1 MPQIDSMRIETR
13 KDGVYTLQHVFDEKI
28 IEKKVARNDCVLYR
42 DAEHVQHFG
51 YVLHND
57 EQQQQY
63 VVQENV
69 LYPNAPSLQA
79 PVEIVP
85 WSSVLSAAGGYA
97 CERSVVYDPAG
108 RKMGGSRN
116 IRMIWEGSDI
126 GFIERQRASRLYVV
140 RQNGR
145 WTVRS

>member
-1 MPQIDSMRIETR
+1 MPQIDYMRIDMRE
-13 KDGVYTLQHVFDEKI
+13 DGVYTLQNVFDEKI
-28 IEKKVARNDCVLYR
+28 IERKVTRNDRVLYR
-42 DAEHVQHFG
+42 DADHVQRFG
-51 YVLHND
+51 YVLRSD

-69 LYPNAPSLQA
+69 LYPNAPNLQA
-79 PVEIVP
+79 PEEIVP
-85 WSSVLSAAGGYA
+85 WSSVLAAASGYA
-97 CERSVVYDPAG
+97 CERSVVYNPAG

-116 IRMIWEGSDI
+116 IRLIWEGSDV
-126 GFIERQRASRLYVV
+126 GFIERQQANRLYVV

>member
-1 MPQIDSMRIETR
+1 MSQIDSMRIEMR
-13 KDGVYTLQHVFDEKI
+13 EDGVYTLQHVFDEKI
-28 IEKKVARNDCVLYR
+28 IERKVTHNDRVLYCAA
-42 DAEHVQHFG
+42 DHVQHFG
-51 YVLHND
+51 CVLRSD
-57 EQQQQY
+57 QQQQY

-79 PVEIVP
+79 PEEIVP
-85 WSSVLSAAGGYA
+85 WSSVLAAAGGYA
-97 CERSVVYDPAG
+97 CERSPVYDPAG

-116 IRMIWEGSDI
+116 IRMIWEGSDV
-126 GFIERQRASRLYVV
+126 GFIERQQASRLYVV